1 MKTRKRADGSVYV
14 VKDRPKKQPVV
25 GQADTADKSKPK
37 EERLARMEG
46 TTAFRNPKEG
56 FGGMIDLTD
65 QDVMAAVAASRRT
78 IISSSGECIADPQ
91 DVGPECLET
100 HFGSTQLHRRKLV
113 RVYMATL
120 KHDEP
125 MLRVIARR
133 LAATLAVQ
141 QLAGVKFMRSNWE
154 EFAYLAN
161 TRRDVFEAYS
171 HEALTWFL
179 GEIEKSMPAFRRWLR
194 QLREARATEEKKKWR
209 GMASCEERE
218 DRIRKKMGPD
228 WQGPIRQAKVNA
240 A

>member
-1 MKTRKRADGSVYV
+1 MKTRKRADGRVYV
-14 VKDRPKKQPVV
+14 VKTRKKEPVI
-25 GQADTADKSKPK
+25 GQADTAEKAKPK

-46 TTAFRNPKEG
+46 TTAFRNPKDG

-78 IISSSGECIADPQ
+78 ILSTTGECIADPK

-100 HFGSTQLHRRKLV
+100 HFGSTQMHRRKLV
-113 RVYMATL
+113 RVYLATL
-120 KHDEP
+120 PEQP
-125 MLRVIARR
+125 IVRVIARR
-133 LAATLAVQ
+133 LAASLAAQ

-161 TRRDVFEAYS
+161 TRRDVFEGYA

-179 GEIEKSMPAFRRWLR
+179 RQMELSLPLFQSWLKRLRDERDRQREKAWKDMRDAPD
-194 QLREARATEEKKKWR
+194 REQ
-209 GMASCEERE
+209 
-218 DRIRKKMGPD
+218 RIRRKLT
-228 WQGPIRQAKVNA
+228 A